1 MTSAMDQ
8 RVMSSVAAGLA
19 SRCGVKVTVSGTGAY
34 STLQTRTVRGRTVEV
49 PEINIPA
56 EIRKP
61 TPEAMVLMR
70 GYLDHE
76 AAHVR
81 WSDWDAVRAAQN
93 AGGAFLKSMLNVVED
108 VRIERLMGAAFSG
121 ARENLRDIAV
131 LLFGGDRWKEQLKAL
146 AGRPKRAAAS
156 LALSWALYRM
166 RSMDVPE
173 LKPGLDVLSKVLDA
187 VRPKTRAAMEKELDG
202 WLRTFGWPDSTAKAL
217 DLAGAL
223 ARAFFRTGK
232 DGQDLDVQEAADTA
246 AQAMADAGLGE
257 SGARFLGEEAARAAG
272 RQAEDSACATGRS
285 SAADRQQLDNL
296 LKDAPGLGQLGDAVN
311 RELDRL
317 DPEQCAGEDA
327 SRHELSAFLPK
338 ETALAEGILEP
349 WAPEDLAWAR
359 RLCSG
364 LGQRLASLLQT
375 SARTM
380 KGTGRSGRRLD
391 SSVLWRAGARDG
403 RVFRTQAQ
411 RQSADAAVLVLVDA
425 SGSMCG
431 ACCDL
436 ASAAMLSVL
445 EALDQVKGV
454 QAGAAAF
461 SAAGGTRLVH
471 AVVRAPGDRTPAAM
485 LPRTGAGGGTEI
497 AGSMLHCASLLPDA
511 PRRIMLVVS
520 DGEDVPRTVRA
531 AERELAERGILVA
544 GVSVMSDMLMQGLSR
559 CTKADSPDEIPAAV
573 FGALQDVLLHGSG
586 A

>member
-8 RVMSSVAAGLA
+8 RVMSAVAAGLA

-34 STLQTRTVRGRTVEV
+34 SVMQTCTVRGRTVEV

-61 TPEAMVLMR
+61 TPEAMTLMR

-81 WSDWDAVRAAQN
+81 WSDWSSVKRAQQ
-93 AGGAFLKSMLNVVED
+93 AGGFFLKSMLNVVED

-131 LLFGGDRWKEQLKAL
+131 LLFGGDKWKEHLKAL
-146 AGRPKRAAAS
+146 AGRKKRAAAM
-156 LALSWALYRM
+156 LALSWTLYRL
-166 RSMDVPE
+166 RSIDVPE
-173 LKPGLDVLSKVLDA
+173 LKHGLDVLSKVLDA
-187 VRPKTRAAMEKELDG
+187 VRPKTRAAMEAELDG

-217 DLAGAL
+217 DLAASL
-223 ARAFFRTGK
+223 ARAFARTGR
-232 DGQDLDVQEAADTA
+232 DGQDLDCQEAEEDA
-246 AQAMADAGLGE
+246 AEAMKEAGLGE
-257 SGARFLGEEAARAAG
+257 GEASFLGEEAARAAG
-272 RQAEDSACATGRS
+272 ESATQS
-285 SAADRQQLDNL
+285 SCSGNGGSQRDREELEEAV
-296 LKDAPGLGQLGDAVN
+296 KDAPGLGQLGDAVN
-311 RELDRL
+311 RALDRL
-317 DPEQCAGEDA
+317 DPEQEARADA
-327 SRHELSAFLPK
+327 RRHSLSAFLPVAAAI
-338 ETALAEGILEP
+338 EEGILGRWSPDE
-349 WAPEDLAWAR
+349 LAKAR

-380 KGTGRSGRRLD
+380 KGTGRTGRRLD
-391 SSVLWRAGARDG
+391 SSVLWRAGAMDG
-403 RVFRTQAQ
+403 RVFRTQAR
-411 RQSADAAVLVLVDA
+411 RQSAGAAVLVLVDA
-425 SGSMCG
+425 SGSMWG
-431 ACCDL
+431 GCCDL

-461 SAAGGTRLVH
+461 SASGDGRLLHSVI
-471 AVVRAPGDRTPAAM
+471 RAPGDSAPAAF
-485 LPRTGAGGGTEI
+485 LPRTWAAGGTDI
-497 AGSMLHCASLLPDA
+497 AGSMRHCASLLPDA

-520 DGEDVPRTVRA
+520 DGDDSPKAVRA
-531 AERELAERGILVA
+531 AERELAERGIVVA
-544 GVSVMSDMLMQGLSR
+544 GVSIMSAMLTHGLSR
-559 CTKADSPDEIPAAV
+559 CAKADSPEEIPAAV
-573 FGALQDVLLHGSG
+573 FGALQDALLHGSG

>member
-1 MTSAMDQ
+1 MEKTLDEWLRAY
-8 RVMSSVAAGLA
+8 GWPA
-19 SRCGVKVTVSGTGAY
+19 S
-34 STLQTRTVRGRTVEV
+34 TR
-49 PEINIPA
+49 
-56 EIRKP
+56 
-61 TPEAMVLMR
+61 
-70 GYLDHE
+70 
-76 AAHVR
+76 
-81 WSDWDAVRAAQN
+81 DALV
-93 AGGAFLKSMLNVVED
+93 
-108 VRIERLMGAAFSG
+108 
-121 ARENLRDIAV
+121 
-131 LLFGGDRWKEQLKAL
+131 L
-146 AGRPKRAAAS
+146 AG
-156 LALSWALYRM
+156 
-166 RSMDVPE
+166 E
-173 LKPGLDVLSKVLDA
+173 
-187 VRPKTRAAMEKELDG
+187 
-202 WLRTFGWPDSTAKAL
+202 
-217 DLAGAL
+217 L
-223 ARAFFRTGK
+223 ARAFLRTGK
-232 DGQDLDVQEAADTA
+232 DGQDLDVQEAAEEA
-246 AQAMADAGLGE
+246 AQAMKDAGLGE
-257 SGARFLGEEAARAAG
+257 GGARFLGEEAARAAG
-272 RQAEDSACATGRS
+272 RRAEDSACATGRS
-285 SAADRQQLDNL
+285 SAADRQQLDSL

-317 DPEQCAGEDA
+317 DPDQGARVDA
-327 SRHELSAFLPK
+327 ARHEFSAFLPK

-349 WAPEDLAWAR
+349 WATEDLAGAR

-403 RVFRTQAQ
+403 RVFRTQSQ
-411 RQSADAAVLVLVDA
+411 RQAADAAVLVLVDA

-431 ACCDL
+431 SCCDL

-454 QAGAAAF
+454 QAGAAVF
-461 SAAGGTRLVH
+461 SADGGTRMVH

-485 LPRTGAGGGTEI
+485 LPRTGASGGTEI

>member
-8 RVMSSVAAGLA
+8 RVMSAVAAGLA

-61 TPEAMVLMR
+61 TPEAMTLMR

-81 WSDWDAVRAAQN
+81 WSDWKAVEAAQN
-93 AGGAFLKSMLNVVED
+93 SGGRFLKAMLNIVED
-108 VRIERLMGAAFSG
+108 VRVERLMGAAFSG
-121 ARENLRDIAV
+121 AKENLHDIAV
-131 LLFGGDRWKEQLKAL
+131 LLFGGDKWKLSLRAL
-146 AGRPKRAAAS
+146 AGRKRQAAAA
-156 LALSWALYRM
+156 LVLSWTLYRL

-173 LKPGLDVLSKVLDA
+173 LKPGLDVLSRVLDS
-187 VRPKTRAAMEKELDG
+187 VRPKTRAAMEKTLDR
-202 WLRTFGWPDSTAKAL
+202 WMKAYGWPDSTEKAL
-217 DLAGAL
+217 FLADEL

-232 DGQDLDVQEAADTA
+232 DGQNEDEEEAVEAA
-246 AQAMADAGLGE
+246 AQAMEDAGLG
-257 SGARFLGEEAARAAG
+257 GEEARVLAEEAANASG
-272 RQAEDSACATGRS
+272 TEAVKSACVSGGESKGDAERMEE
-285 SAADRQQLDNL
+285 L
-296 LKDAPGLGQLGDAVN
+296 LKDSPGLGQLGDAVN

-317 DPEQCAGEDA
+317 DPDQGARVDA
-327 SRHELSAFLPK
+327 ARHEFSAFLPR
-338 ETALAEGILEP
+338 ETAVQNDILRP
-349 WAPEDLAWAR
+349 WTPEDLAGAR

-375 SARTM
+375 SARVM

-403 RVFRTQAQ
+403 RVFRTQSQ
-411 RQSADAAVLVLVDA
+411 RQAADAAVLVLVDA

-431 ACCDL
+431 PCCDL
-436 ASAAMLSVL
+436 ASAAMVSVL

-454 QAGAAAF
+454 QAGAAVF
-461 SAAGGTRLVH
+461 TAADSMRLVH
-471 AVVRAPGDRTPAAM
+471 SVVRAPGDRTPAAM
-485 LPRTGAGGGTEI
+485 LPRTGANGGTDI

-520 DGEDVPRTVRA
+520 DGEDMPHEVRA
-531 AERELAERGILVA
+531 AERRLAESGILVA
-544 GVSVMSDMLMQGLSR
+544 GVSIMSDMLGRGLSR
-559 CTKADSPDEIPAAV
+559 CRAAERPEDIPAAV